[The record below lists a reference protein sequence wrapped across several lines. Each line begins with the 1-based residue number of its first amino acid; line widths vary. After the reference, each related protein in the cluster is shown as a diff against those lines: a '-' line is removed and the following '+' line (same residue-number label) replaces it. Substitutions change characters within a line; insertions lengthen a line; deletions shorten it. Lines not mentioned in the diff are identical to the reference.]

1 MINLAQANSTII
13 EGKPLNVTCSVT
25 SSEPVSY
32 SWLLPNRAN
41 VTSNILQIN
50 NISKLDAG
58 NYSSITLLPTGAYFV
73 FSRYILSD
81 IFYWKYLW
89 LLFRIFQTK
98 FLISWSRF
106 SLFQDEA
113 LYPVKSRS
121 LICKSVSMDWFLYFR
136 DFCHERVKTGWNVTD
151 LDFSHP
157 LKQVNCFV
165 LQNTMGIRHLFTLRY
180 KELASTYFKGAILL
194 FLDAYI

>member
-25 SSEPVSY
+25 SSEPVTY

-73 FSRYILSD
+73 FFRYILSD
-81 IFYWKYLW
+81 IFY
-89 LLFRIFQTK
+89 
-98 FLISWSRF
+98 
-106 SLFQDEA
+106 
-113 LYPVKSRS
+113 
-121 LICKSVSMDWFLYFR
+121 
-136 DFCHERVKTGWNVTD
+136 
-151 LDFSHP
+151 
-157 LKQVNCFV
+157 
-165 LQNTMGIRHLFTLRY
+165 
-180 KELASTYFKGAILL
+180 
-194 FLDAYI
+194 